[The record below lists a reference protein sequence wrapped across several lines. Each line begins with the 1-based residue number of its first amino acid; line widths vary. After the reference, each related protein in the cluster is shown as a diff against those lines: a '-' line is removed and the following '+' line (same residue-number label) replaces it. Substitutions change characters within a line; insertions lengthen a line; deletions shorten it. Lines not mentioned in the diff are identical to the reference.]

1 MDDFIKIDDDFEPI
15 NPVVSNK
22 PETIDLS
29 NIIDDSMKENQTKEN
44 QTISLDRLFDEEE
57 EVIDVYEENLA
68 KEKRKQKRIGRIQI
82 GLIVFLIVI
91 ASLVYF
97 FGYDFFEP
105 YIKID

>member
-15 NPVVSNK
+15 NPVVSK
-22 PETIDLS
+22 EPETIDLS

-44 QTISLDRLFDEEE
+44 QTIGLDRLFDEEE

-68 KEKRKQKRIGRIQI
+68 KEKRKQKRIGQIQI
-82 GLIVFLIVI
+82 GLILFLIVI
-91 ASLVYF
+91 ACLVYF